1 MIYALSGCVFVC
13 LRAALEKDDPTV
25 KIRIFE
31 LLSAICVYSPEGYMR
46 VIDVL
51 EHYKVRM
58 TSSDIYSS
66 SLASSSVST
75 TKYAAIL
82 L

>member
-1 MIYALSGCVFVC
+1 MHEFCVCFC
-13 LRAALEKDDPTV
+13 SRAALEKDDPTV

-51 EHYKVRM
+51 EHYKVCVYDVTRHVQLFSGFVI
-58 TSSDIYSS
+58 T
-66 SLASSSVST
+66 VGH
-75 TKYAAIL
+75 KRL
-82 L
+82 LL